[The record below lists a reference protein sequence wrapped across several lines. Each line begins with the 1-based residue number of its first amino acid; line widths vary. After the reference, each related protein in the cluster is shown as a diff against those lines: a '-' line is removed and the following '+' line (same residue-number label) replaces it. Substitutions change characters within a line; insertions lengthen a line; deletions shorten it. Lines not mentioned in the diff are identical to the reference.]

1 MNVAVFGCGYVG
13 LTCAVGL
20 AELGHTVVGVDIDK
34 EKLAVLK
41 EGKSPLFEEGLE
53 AAMQRQMTAGQLTF
67 THDGESA
74 TQESDVV
81 MCAVSL
87 PGERTDFDAVMQV
100 AQLFARST
108 DGGKLFVNKS
118 TVPVGSAEKIGEI
131 IAPSQIVANPE
142 FLQEGTALQNFLHPE
157 RVVVGLNG
165 DDENVKE
172 KMKDLYCYDEEIP
185 FVFTSLR
192 NAELIK
198 YASNVFL
205 ATKISFANELANL
218 CEATGGDVQEVVRGM
233 GFDSRIGSD
242 FLQAGIGFGGSCL
255 PKSVQALLDD
265 GKDLDC
271 DLPLFEAV
279 KQVNDS
285 RVDTLFLR
293 LEQALGSLRDK
304 KIAVWGAAFKA
315 NTNDIREAPSLKML
329 QKLADA
335 RAQICVFDPVASLDG
350 LDVTVTNDLY
360 AGLQDADAL
369 LILTE
374 WDIFRNPDFAKMKSL
389 MNQPL
394 AVDGRNIFDP
404 AVMKDQGFHYVSI
417 GRA

>member
-20 AELGHTVVGVDIDK
+20 AELGHTVVGVDIDEK
-34 EKLAVLK
+34 KLALLK

-53 AAMQRQMTAGQLTF
+53 ATMQRQMTAGQLTF

-74 TQESDVV
+74 IQKSDVV

-87 PGERTDFDAVMQV
+87 PGERTDFGAVMQV
-100 AQLFARST
+100 AQLFARLA
-108 DGGKLFVNKS
+108 DGKKLFVNKS

-142 FLQEGTALQNFLHPE
+142 FLQEGTALRNFLHPE
-157 RVVVGLNG
+157 RVVVGLND

-172 KMKDLYCYDEEIP
+172 KMKELYCYDEEIP

-255 PKSVQALLDD
+255 PKSVQTLLDN

-279 KQVNDS
+279 KQVNES
-285 RVDTLFLR
+285 RVDTLFSR
-293 LEQALGSLRDK
+293 LEQTLGSLQDK
-304 KIAVWGAAFKA
+304 KIAVWGATFKP
-315 NTNDIREAPSLKML
+315 NTNDIREAPSLKVL
-329 QKLADA
+329 QKLIDA

-350 LDVTVTNDLY
+350 LDVATADDLY
-360 AGLQDADAL
+360 AGLQDAEAL

-374 WDIFRNPDFAKMKSL
+374 WDVFKNPDFVKMKSL

-394 AVDGRNIFDP
+394 VVDGRNIFDP
-404 AVMKDQGFHYVSI
+404 AVMKDQGFQYVSV